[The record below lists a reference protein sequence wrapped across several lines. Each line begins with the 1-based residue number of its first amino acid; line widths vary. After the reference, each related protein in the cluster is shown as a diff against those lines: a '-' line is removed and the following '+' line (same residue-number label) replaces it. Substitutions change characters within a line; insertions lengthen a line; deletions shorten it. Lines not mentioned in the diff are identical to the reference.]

1 MRLRYFCFV
10 ILFAGTI
17 AVSASPHHSHGQYDL
32 TTWTPFEGVVK
43 EVYYLNPHSWIYLEV
58 KDAKGG
64 APVTWALEAA
74 SPREIEGNGVK
85 QDHVKPGDT
94 IKVRCHLL
102 IKGANGCLLGYVT
115 PMHGDQARGAGVER
129 EWD

>member
-43 EVYYLNPHSWIYLEV
+43 EVHYLNPHSWIYLEV
-58 KDAKGG
+58 KDAKAG
-64 APVTWALEAA
+64 APAVWALEAA
-74 SPREIEGNGVK
+74 GPGAIEGNGVK
-85 QDHVKPGDT
+85 RDDVKTGDM

-102 IKGANGCLLGYVT
+102 INGANGCLLGYVT
-115 PMHGDQARGAGVER
+115 PMHGDNARGAGIER